1 MTPVLFI
8 VPLKAITV
16 IANNSHLWVSRIDES
31 RTDAVL
37 WLIYVKMD
45 AVQ

>member
-1 MTPVLFI
+1 MGSEKM
-8 VPLKAITV
+8 VPSPRLG
-16 IANNSHLWVSRIDES
+16 SGSERLLPGRERVSDES